1 MMGGWFLVEGAEDAE
16 GVILGELDRF
26 Y

>member
-1 MMGGWFLVEGAEDAE
+1 MWGWFLVEGAEDAE